1 MKERIIFVNPR
12 PFTFSQNFIM
22 YEEGV
27 EITNTQVPMNML
39 ERSIITYAHL
49 HNVSEINII
58 GPKVYTKGI
67 QKKMQK
73 IELEQYSE
81 NTVKINLV

>member
-22 YEEGV
+22 YEDGV
-27 EITNTQVPMNML
+27 EITNTQVPMNIL
-39 ERSIITYAHL
+39 EESLIAYAHW
-49 HNVSEINII
+49 HNVSKINIA
-58 GPKVYTKGI
+58 GPKIYTKGI

-73 IELEQYSE
+73 IELEKYNE
-81 NTVKINLV
+81 NTLMINLV